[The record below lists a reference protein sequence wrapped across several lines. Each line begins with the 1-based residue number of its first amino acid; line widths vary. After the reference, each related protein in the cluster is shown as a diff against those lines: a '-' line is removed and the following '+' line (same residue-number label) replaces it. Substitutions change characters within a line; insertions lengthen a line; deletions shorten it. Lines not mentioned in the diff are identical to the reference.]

1 MTVNKQQQR
10 QYKRE
15 KRKLGYKSPLCLS
28 QKIALATGK
37 KDCTKTIYR
46 NLKVLI
52 QMYENNP
59 KRLERLIK
67 LDK

>member
-15 KRKLGYKSPLCLS
+15 KRKSGYVSPLCLS
-28 QKIALATGK
+28 QRIAIASGK
-37 KDCTKTIYR
+37 KDNAKTIYR
-46 NLKVLI
+46 NLKLLI
-52 QMYENNP
+52 RMYESNP

-67 LDK
+67 L